1 MHWFPWR
8 SRSRGGDGG
17 ADGYGGGVFMLHLCF
32 VTEDIFYGDESNE
45 VAFVGY
51 ENDARPV
58 RQLSNHYVYC
68 AGISKLT
75 PYA

>member
-1 MHWFPWR
+1 
-8 SRSRGGDGG
+8 
-17 ADGYGGGVFMLHLCF
+17 MLHLCF
-32 VTEDIFYGDESNE
+32 VTEDIFDSDESNE